1 MNNLRE
7 HFENELRKVEK
18 EIEELREVNKTSA
31 AKQKR
36 VRDINLILD
45 GITAREQIDKLRQE
59 NKNLRKRLMME
70 GIDID
75 ENIQIYL

>member
-18 EIEELREVNKTSA
+18 EIEELREVNKTSS
-31 AKQKR
+31 AKQQR
-36 VRDINLILD
+36 VRDITLILD

-59 NKNLRKRLMME
+59 NKDLRKRLMME

-75 ENIQIYL
+75 ENI

>member
-75 ENIQIYL
+75 ENI

>member
-18 EIEELREVNKTSA
+18 EIEELREVNKTSS
-31 AKQKR
+31 AKQQR

-59 NKNLRKRLMME
+59 NKDLRKRLMME

-75 ENIQIYL
+75 ENI

>member
-59 NKNLRKRLMME
+59 NKDLRKRLLME

-75 ENIQIYL
+75 ENI

>member
-59 NKNLRKRLMME
+59 NKDLRKRLMME

-75 ENIQIYL
+75 ENI